1 MTTSRK
7 KFFSWIVLI
16 IFSLVIFS
24 SSCFIILHS
33 NHVCTSEECSVCTEL
48 AECHK
53 ILNTLGTSVM
63 GGVHLSFTMFTVCAV
78 LNLLT
83 SCKSYH
89 TTLISLKVEL
99 LN

>member
-1 MTTSRK
+1 MTGSRK
-7 KFFSWIVLI
+7 RFFSWIVLL

-48 AECHK
+48 AGCHK
-53 ILNTLGTSVM
+53 TLNTLGTSVIS
-63 GGVHLSFTMFTVCAV
+63 GVHLSFMMFAVCAV
-78 LNLLT
+78 LKLLI